1 MIKLFV
7 SDIDGTMLHEG
18 QLFETDIRALKELID
33 QNIYLC
39 FASGRVD
46 SEIVSIMEELGGDFH
61 RISMNGTYIY
71 SKEGDEL
78 LKASFNPSA
87 LATIYE
93 AISPDKFLRYAADDR
108 AYYIEEKTELVKEIE
123 KKAQLLTIEEPNL
136 KNELGKSIVPGK
148 FVVLGE
154 DEDLLILQEQLQT
167 EMPELVTSFI
177 SAKNCLD
184 IVPVNVSKGSAISIL
199 MDKLNLNTNEIACV
213 GDSYNDI
220 PMFSIT
226 PHSFAMMNADDL
238 VKSKAT
244 QVVESVAEAVEKVLN
259 YNVNKLGK

>member
-7 SDIDGTMLHEG
+7 SDLDGTMLHEG
-18 QLFETDIRALKELID
+18 QLFETDISALKELI
-33 QNIYLC
+33 NLGIYLC

-46 SEIVSIMEELGGDFH
+46 NEIVTIMEELGGNFH

-78 LKASFNPSA
+78 LKASFQPSS
-87 LATIYE
+87 LTTIYE
-93 AISPDKFLRYAADDR
+93 AISPEKFLRYAADDK
-108 AYYIEEKTELVKEIE
+108 AYYIEEKSELVKEIE
-123 KKAQLLTIEEPNL
+123 KKAQIYTIEEPNL
-136 KNELGKSIVPGK
+136 RNQLGKSIVPGK

-154 DEDLLILQEQLQT
+154 DEDLFTLQEQLQT

-184 IVPVNVSKGSAISIL
+184 IVPANVSKGSAISIL
-199 MDKLNLNTNEIACV
+199 MDKLNLTPNEIACV

-226 PHSFAMMNADDL
+226 PHSFAMMNADDH
-238 VKSKAT
+238 VKSSASH
-244 QVVESVAEAVEKVLN
+244 VVKSVAEAVERVLS
-259 YNVNKLGK
+259 YNLNKLG